1 MDALRSV
8 VISQRL
14 LGTRE
19 IAVIRHKD
27 CGMLSFETNQLRKT
41 VKDAEP
47 GNAAVAN
54 AVDSIDFLTFDNL
67 EESVKQE
74 VKYLQEHPLVL
85 RDTVVTGWVYDVG
98 TGKVSKRQ
106 DLYGY
111 SDTKC
116 NSRYRSPRLFNSI
129 QRDIF
134 HNLVF
139 VQFERG
145 IV

>member
-98 TGKVSKRQ
+98 TGKVSKRL
-106 DLYGY
+106 DL
-111 SDTKC
+111 
-116 NSRYRSPRLFNSI
+116 
-129 QRDIF
+129 
-134 HNLVF
+134 
-139 VQFERG
+139 
-145 IV
+145 